1 MPLAEPEP
9 CPSTVVVK
17 RFLMYPSSSQLAILH
32 QLRWTFF
39 PEGIFSQV
47 PAAEWLRLLRLTD
60 PLIQYTKAR
69 QREMYQVGEGRQLLL
84 LLVGHYL
91 DIH

>member
-9 CPSTVVVK
+9 CLSTVVVK
-17 RFLMYPSSSQLAILH
+17 RFLAYPSSTQLAILH
-32 QLRWTFF
+32 QLRWTLF

-47 PAAEWLRLLRLTD
+47 PVAEWWRLLRLTD
-60 PLIQYTKAR
+60 PLIQHTQAR
-69 QREMYQVGEGRQLLL
+69 QKEMYQVGEGRQLLL
-84 LLVGHYL
+84 LLAGHYL